1 MDSRLIKQL
10 SYVAFSA
17 GIASVVGSGILYA
30 LGKNDRSPIKQN
42 NGLFVGL
49 WAPTF
54 FAIAEMLDRL
64 SIEDDRY
71 LGMDIDHPN
80 KLAELGRKMVL
91 QR

>member
-1 MDSRLIKQL
+1 MDSKLVKQL
-10 SYVAFSA
+10 SYVAFTA
-17 GIASVVGSGILYA
+17 GIASVVGSGLLYLA
-30 LGKNDRSPIKQN
+30 GKTDRSQTKQN

-71 LGMDIDHPN
+71 LGVDIEHPA
-80 KLAELGRKMVL
+80 KLEEMGRRMIL
-91 QR
+91 RR